1 MLRATVVEFRNNLPD
16 YLNRAQY
23 GHERVTITRNGRPIA
38 AVVSLEDLELLRALE
53 DRLDLRGAEL
63 ALRGADADGL
73 LAWDAVKTDAGV

>member
-1 MLRATVVEFRNNLPD
+1 MPHATVVDFRNNLPD

-53 DRLDLRGAEL
+53 DRLDLREAEV
-63 ALRGADADGL
+63 ALREADDSGLLDWDAEKADANP
-73 LAWDAVKTDAGV
+73 

>member
-1 MLRATVVEFRNNLPD
+1 MARTTVVEFRNNLPE

-53 DRLDLRGAEL
+53 DRLDLRDAED
-63 ALRGADADGL
+63 ALREADAEGL
-73 LAWDAVKTDAGV
+73 LAWDAVKADAGV